1 MWTASLGA
9 GYLEQSEFLIKPWGN
24 TLFLTSLTASM
35 TVNALATGLI
45 VFRIFRAF
53 RAVKGNTTSEEKSV
67 GITGGTKFRSII
79 FVVIESGMA
88 LFGIQLARLVL
99 IVIDS
104 LLTNGNVAAAYDFTL
119 SIHEMVNVII
129 SSAIVTLCFT
139 DNVDLARV

>member
-1 MWTASLGA
+1 MWTTSLGA
-9 GYLEQSEFLIKPWGN
+9 GYLEQGEFLIKPWGN

-53 RAVKGNTTSEEKSV
+53 RVVKDNTTSDGKSF
-67 GITGGTKFRSII
+67 GITGGTKSRSII
-79 FVVIESGMA
+79 FIIIESGMA

-99 IVIDS
+99 IVTDS
-104 LLTNGNVAAAYDFTL
+104 LLTNGNVAAAYDFTI
-119 SIHEMVNVII
+119 SIHEMVNVIL
-129 SSAIVTLCFT
+129 SSVIVTLCFT